1 MASRSLCTYS
11 AVVDVAPLFQLV
23 FQQVSRLGVEALRP
37 AETHSSAKDSRISSS
52 HNSMNIHRV
61 SKRERK
67 QLQQLNSNRLEFGVL
82 LLCEFWAVC
91 LSASELLPSCAAP
104 TKAQLAK
111 KGKQAMISAHRASQI
126 GDAAQASQLSV
137 GLLGWEALQAIVD
150 TVCGLVLQAN
160 FAATMSYGESG
171 DDLSTAGSAGA
182 DDPSD
187 AALSLS
193 FSTSTWRLL
202 VGLLAL
208 VTGPVVLQ
216 YQTHSEKEV
225 AEHQQLVASLLGAGE
240 CCEHSGFI

>member
-1 MASRSLCTYS
+1 M
-11 AVVDVAPLFQLV
+11 DVAPLFQLA
-23 FQQVSRLGVEALRP
+23 FQQVSRLSVEALRP
-37 AETHSSAKDSRISSS
+37 ADSHSSAKDTRVISSS

-82 LLCEFWAVC
+82 LLCEFWVVC
-91 LSASELLPSCAAP
+91 LSASELLPSGAAP

-111 KGKQAMISAHRASQI
+111 KGKQAMISAQRAI
-126 GDAAQASQLSV
+126 AVGDSPQASQLSV
-137 GLLGWEALQAIVD
+137 GLLGWEAMQAIVD

-160 FAATMSYGESG
+160 LAATMNYGSG
-171 DDLSTAGSAGA
+171 DELSTAGSAGV
-182 DDPSD
+182 DDTSETG
-187 AALSLS
+187 LSLS

-208 VTGPVVLQ
+208 VIGPVVVQ
-216 YQTHSEKEV
+216 HETRTEREV
-225 AEHQQLVASLLGAGE
+225 AEHQQLIVSLLGAGE